1 MATSFGNTWWGNEWL
16 RSLTNI
22 DYENRIPRGERYARY
37 GYVTELQIKDNV
49 ISAWVQGSRPT
60 PYSVTVGVNRFTAEE
75 TSRLMDCIL
84 AHPVIVAELLN
95 RKLSPTVNDIARQNN
110 LKVFPSTWRD
120 LDMHCSCPDWA
131 VPCKHLAAVIYMVG
145 QEIDNNPFLIFKLH
159 GVDILEELKKRNI
172 SIDTERLSQVTAWQ
186 DALGLVPLSDVPEKP
201 TVKEFPRFDFSKITP
216 LGDAIQK
223 LLPASPTFYTDGDFM
238 TRYQENAKR
247 MVKAANLSLIHI

>member
-172 SIDTERLSQVTAWQ
+172 SIDTEKLSQVTAWQ
-186 DALGLVPLSDVPEKP
+186 DALGLVPLSDVHEKP
-201 TVKEFPRFDFSKITP
+201 TVKEFPRFDFSKIYKNCCQPHQPSTP
-216 LGDAIQK
+216 
-223 LLPASPTFYTDGDFM
+223 
-238 TRYQENAKR
+238 
-247 MVKAANLSLIHI
+247 MVTS